1 MSVVAG
7 KMITSNKEMENK
19 MVKVALVISTLI
31 LGVFAFVIADA
42 YSYTALINDQESYQ
56 VLSGQ
61 WSLLGTQFV
70 IGSLILALVFI
81 IKSRKK

>member
-1 MSVVAG
+1 
-7 KMITSNKEMENK
+7 MI
-19 MVKVALVISTLI
+19 KVALVISTLI
-31 LGVFAFVIADA
+31 LGIFSFVIADA
-42 YSYTALINDQESYQ
+42 YNYTAIINDQENYN

-61 WSLLGTQFV
+61 WALVGTQFV

>member
-1 MSVVAG
+1 
-7 KMITSNKEMENK
+7 

-31 LGVFAFVIADA
+31 LGVFSFVIADA
-42 YSYTALINDQESYQ
+42 YSYTALINDQENYN

-61 WSLLGTQFV
+61 WSLVGTQFV

>member
-1 MSVVAG
+1 
-7 KMITSNKEMENK
+7 

-31 LGVFAFVIADA
+31 LGIFGFVIADA
-42 YSYTALINDQESYQ
+42 YSYTALINDQENYN

>member
-1 MSVVAG
+1 
-7 KMITSNKEMENK
+7 

-31 LGVFAFVIADA
+31 LGVFSFVIADA
-42 YSYTALINDQESYQ
+42 YSYTALINSQESYQ

-61 WSLLGTQFV
+61 WSLVGTQFV

>member
-1 MSVVAG
+1 
-7 KMITSNKEMENK
+7 MI
-19 MVKVALVISTLI
+19 KVALVISTLI
-31 LGVFAFVIADA
+31 LGIFGFVIADA

>member
-1 MSVVAG
+1 
-7 KMITSNKEMENK
+7 

-31 LGVFAFVIADA
+31 LGIFGFVIADA
-42 YSYTALINDQESYQ
+42 YSYTALINSQESYQ

-61 WSLLGTQFV
+61 WSLVGTQFV
-70 IGSLILALVFI
+70 IGSLILALMFI

>member
-1 MSVVAG
+1 
-7 KMITSNKEMENK
+7 

-31 LGVFAFVIADA
+31 LGIFGFVIADA
-42 YSYTALINDQESYQ
+42 YSYTALINSQESYQ

-61 WSLLGTQFV
+61 WSLVGTQFV

>member
-1 MSVVAG
+1 
-7 KMITSNKEMENK
+7 
-19 MVKVALVISTLI
+19 MVKIALVLSTLI
-31 LGVFAFVIADA
+31 LGIFGFVIADA
-42 YSYTALINDQESYQ
+42 YSYTALINSQESYQ

-61 WSLLGTQFV
+61 WSLVGTQFV

>member
-1 MSVVAG
+1 
-7 KMITSNKEMENK
+7 

-31 LGVFAFVIADA
+31 LGIFGFVIADA

-61 WSLLGTQFV
+61 WSLVGTQFV

>member
-1 MSVVAG
+1 
-7 KMITSNKEMENK
+7 

-31 LGVFAFVIADA
+31 LGIFSFVIADA
-42 YSYTALINDQESYQ
+42 YNYTALINSQEKYQ

-61 WSLLGTQFV
+61 WGLVGTQFV
-70 IGSLILALVFI
+70 IGSIILALVFI

>member
-1 MSVVAG
+1 
-7 KMITSNKEMENK
+7 
-19 MVKVALVISTLI
+19 MVKLALVLSILI
-31 LGVFAFVIADA
+31 LGIFSFVIADA
-42 YSYTALINDQESYQ
+42 YNYTALINSQESYQ

-70 IGSLILALVFI
+70 IGSLILALMFI

>member
-1 MSVVAG
+1 
-7 KMITSNKEMENK
+7 
-19 MVKVALVISTLI
+19 MVKLALVLSILI
-31 LGVFAFVIADA
+31 LGIFSFVIADA
-42 YSYTALINDQESYQ
+42 YNYTALINSQESYQ

-81 IKSRKK
+81 IRSRKK

>member
-1 MSVVAG
+1 
-7 KMITSNKEMENK
+7 

-31 LGVFAFVIADA
+31 LGIFSFVIADA
-42 YSYTALINDQESYQ
+42 YSYTALINSQESYQ

-61 WSLLGTQFV
+61 WSLVGTQFV

>member
-1 MSVVAG
+1 
-7 KMITSNKEMENK
+7 

-31 LGVFAFVIADA
+31 LGVFSFVIADA
-42 YSYTALINDQESYQ
+42 YSYTALINSQESYQ

-61 WSLLGTQFV
+61 WALVGTEFV
-70 IGSLILALVFI
+70 FGSLVLALIFI

>member
-1 MSVVAG
+1 
-7 KMITSNKEMENK
+7 

-31 LGVFAFVIADA
+31 LGIFGFVIADA

-61 WSLLGTQFV
+61 WALVGTELV

-81 IKSRKK
+81 IKSRKR

>member
-1 MSVVAG
+1 
-7 KMITSNKEMENK
+7 MI
-19 MVKVALVISTLI
+19 KVALVISTLI
-31 LGVFAFVIADA
+31 LGIFSFVIADA
-42 YSYTALINDQESYQ
+42 YSYTALINSQESYQ

-61 WSLLGTQFV
+61 WSLVGTEFV

>member
-1 MSVVAG
+1 
-7 KMITSNKEMENK
+7 
-19 MVKVALVISTLI
+19 MVKLALVLSILI
-31 LGVFAFVIADA
+31 LGIFSFVIADA
-42 YSYTALINDQESYQ
+42 YNYTALINSQENYQ

-70 IGSLILALVFI
+70 IGSLILALIFI